1 MRARGLDL
9 QSLCTQGCSQVKF
22 TYRANL
28 LILLFTYYKPLNI
41 SIKLEG
47 IECISIL
54 KDLRAENKED
64 FKATL

>member
-28 LILLFTYYKPLNI
+28 LILLVTYYKRLNI

-47 IECISIL
+47 IE
-54 KDLRAENKED
+54 
-64 FKATL
+64 